1 MRRPPNSPAP
11 PFMTQPDHGHFPTT
25 QWTLV
30 ARIKSADPAV
40 AAHALDELCA
50 QYHYPLYCYLRRRGC
65 GHHDSEDVLH
75 DFLARLLRQRA
86 LERME
91 EARGRLRGYLSLSL
105 GRHLHQWRLS
115 EARREQPFSEVD
127 STLDFAAIEQRYRH
141 ERFTDADT
149 PDRVFERKW
158 ALEIIRQVLGKLGER
173 YGQRGRGPLF
183 GALRPVLEGG
193 GSLRGEDTRAMAI
206 SLGLT
211 DEALRAAL
219 SRLLREFREEMRA
232 EVRLTVEHPEDVPAE
247 LTYLLGLFQR

>member
-1 MRRPPNSPAP
+1 MPS
-11 PFMTQPDHGHFPTT
+11 PDHGHFPTT

-30 ARIKSADPAV
+30 ARIKSADPTV

-65 GHHDSEDVLH
+65 EHHDSQDVLH
-75 DFLARLLRQRA
+75 DFLAGLLRQRA
-86 LERME
+86 LERIAE
-91 EARGRLRGYLSLSL
+91 ERGTLRGYLSLSL

-115 EARREQPFSEVD
+115 EARREQPFSEAE
-127 STLDFAAIEQRYRH
+127 TKLDFAAIEQRYRH

-158 ALEIIRQVLGKLGER
+158 ALELLRQVLGKLGER
-173 YGQRGRGPLF
+173 YCQRGRGPVF

-193 GSLRGEDTRAMAI
+193 GSLRGEDTRAMAV

-211 DEALRAAL
+211 DEALRGAL

-232 EVRLTVEHPEDVPAE
+232 EVRLTVEHSEEVPAE